1 LEQGHF
7 VVGLRRRT
15 STFNTERVEHLYKN
29 PNFIMEWGNITD
41 SYCLT
46 KILSK
51 HKPNFIFNAA
61 AQSHV
66 RVSYE
71 VPEETWDSTAMGCLK
86 LLNVMLEVCP
96 KSRFVQF
103 SSSEMFGISP
113 CPITGYTEESKMLPA
128 SPYAVAKLAAH
139 NIVRNYRES
148 YGLHASCGIM
158 FNMEGPKRGETFVT
172 RKISMAASRIKTG
185 VQDKLYLGN
194 LDSYRDWGLSK
205 EYMEGIILLSQHN
218 IPDDIIF
225 ASGETHSV
233 REYLQET
240 FDLAGLSIEE
250 HVVFDER
257 LCRPEEVPYLLGD
270 YSKAKEK
277 LGWQPKTKFKELVRI
292 MYEHEIDNLV
302 R

>member
-1 LEQGHF
+1 MQYTSFITGITGAAGSELAELLLEQGHF

-205 EYMEGIILLSQHN
+205 E
-218 IPDDIIF
+218 
-225 ASGETHSV
+225 
-233 REYLQET
+233 
-240 FDLAGLSIEE
+240 
-250 HVVFDER
+250 
-257 LCRPEEVPYLLGD
+257 
-270 YSKAKEK
+270 
-277 LGWQPKTKFKELVRI
+277 
-292 MYEHEIDNLV
+292 
-302 R
+302 